1 MFILRN
7 FKSNDFVG
15 AYSKGFAEAF
25 FVSAHSKG
33 FASARVG
40 QGVTIFAFK
49 ATSEVNTVSTGNSS
63 LAGMGC
69 GKCAFEIDEEPM
81 SNHHTAGIQAPEAR
95 LRSFRRIEGSGSV

>member
-7 FKSNDFVG
+7 FKSNDFVT

-49 ATSEVNTVSTGNSS
+49 ATSEVNTMSTGNSS
-63 LAGMGC
+63 FPGMGC
-69 GKCAFEIDEEPM
+69 GKCAFEIDEETMIKHRTDCLP
-81 SNHHTAGIQAPEAR
+81 SALAQLQ
-95 LRSFRRIEGSGSV
+95 LRASSSPTQ

>member
-1 MFILRN
+1 MVSQRRRRASLKAGATNEDSTSPLPHPFLQVFILRN

-40 QGVTIFAFK
+40 QGVTIFVA
-49 ATSEVNTVSTGNSS
+49 
-63 LAGMGC
+63 
-69 GKCAFEIDEEPM
+69 
-81 SNHHTAGIQAPEAR
+81 
-95 LRSFRRIEGSGSV
+95 

>member
-15 AYSKGFAEAF
+15 AYSKGFAEAIF
-25 FVSAHSKG
+25 LSAHSKG

-49 ATSEVNTVSTGNSS
+49 ATSEVNTMSTGNSS
-63 LAGMGC
+63 FPGMGC

-81 SNHHTAGIQAPEAR
+81 SNHRAAWIPSAGSHKRPEAR
-95 LRSFRRIEGSGSV
+95 LRSYQAD